1 MLLEVNRA
9 TKNNIHEVNKMNF
22 LNKLERRFGKFAIK
36 NLMLYIVIANAIV
49 YVFASADPSIV
60 FKFYLIPSFVM
71 KGEVWRLI
79 TFVMIPPPTSIIFIF
94 FVLYFYYMIGVTLE
108 HEWGSFKFNLYYFI
122 GMIGTIIASFVTGE
136 IMFGYYINLSL
147 FFAFARLFPDFELL
161 IFFVLPVKIKYL
173 SWISWAFIVIRIV
186 FDPFPGKIA
195 AIVAVINFFIFFG
208 KEIVVNRKQTTKSY
222 YRKREY
228 TAKINPKKDHFHKC
242 EVCGRTEEDDSNL
255 EFRYC
260 SKCDGFHEY
269 CSDHLFN
276 HEHIKK

>member
-1 MLLEVNRA
+1 
-9 TKNNIHEVNKMNF
+9 
-22 LNKLERRFGKFAIK
+22 
-36 NLMLYIVIANAIV
+36 MLYIVIANAIV

-228 TAKINPKKDHFHKC
+228 TAKIKPKKDHFHKC

>member
-228 TAKINPKKDHFHKC
+228 TAKIKPKKDHFHKC